1 MKGISLLA
9 RNNSSQPRPQE
20 SINKKNLFNLN
31 LFSNPEEKKLNDEH
45 KSSLEAKLAKYKKKY
60 SEKREKC
67 SVEQE
72 KAIEVDKDI
81 NRISNEISKL
91 KVDLSESK
99 NRNKILTAA
108 IEKNRKRLSELQK
121 DCERENSMNP
131 EHSKDVLDL
140 RPSYSSLQFDNLQE
154 KLNTKNKRIEDLEIN
169 LIKENEHTQMLQQEI
184 NSLKSQL
191 EA

>member
-60 SEKREKC
+60 SEKSEKC